1 MRILKYILLFI
12 LLFESGIS
20 FAQTYNPTGTA
31 NLQRAPTAKG
41 YIYRNNMGAL
51 GNVNWYTNLQIDS
64 LINIAIGSGV
74 TSFNSRTGVVIPL
87 IGDYSAFYEVLSHK
101 VQNPLDSSTTN
112 YFSTAAV
119 QQRLRLNPLYIN
131 PFTGHGT
138 LADPYN
144 LITTGAVTNG
154 SSTVITSGGV
164 YNAFLNYTPTSSNNL
179 QAVTNV
185 GNTTT
190 LGISSL
196 NYTLTGTAGTGY
208 MILPT
213 QSVLPSNP
221 ASGNHAIFTNTAGQ
235 FTILGSNGNAISF
248 SRSVLTASRVLTAP
262 DSSGRI
268 ALESRIIPNSNL
280 QNSTISGVALGGNL
294 ANLTATDAT
303 LTFSGTYNG
312 STARTIGVNTANQF
326 NWTNL
331 HTFQQTLT
339 ASSGTDYGMKI
350 IDTYNQT
357 STAGGTDL
365 LINRI
370 EGVKG
375 SGTHRILD
383 VQLNSSTVFNV
394 DRGGN
399 TLVQGVLTTN
409 TGITNTG
416 VITLTGRLSANFA
429 GSNPGLISIG
439 NTAYSI
445 GGNAFGAVG
454 TGLHI
459 SALTATSTSSTNT
472 ASSTGFNFI
481 GQPTLVATNSQTI
494 PFFGTLYIEDI
505 PNAST
510 GVTITNPANLILGN
524 SNHGGLGFKGSISG
538 MVSLKSAATAG
549 TWALTLPTTGGTNG
563 YFLQTDGTGISTWS
577 QVNKNNADTSS
588 ATALL
593 PKSNL
598 TPLVAAYGDT
608 RWLKLSGG
616 NLNSGAQLNINNG
629 AIANFG
635 TNQTT
640 DPSSYWTS
648 TGLKVGT
655 SGNLTHNYTGYNN
668 NNISTDNGTTAF
680 TLNIPQNTSGTFALT
695 SQLTSGTVTS
705 VTSANSDIGIAT
717 GTTTPVLTFNRVL
730 ANGVTAT
737 TQTQGD
743 NSTKLATTA
752 YVDANFPKTVASTR
766 VTAQTTLVSVGNIWT
781 VGASDGSFTISANV
795 LVTTSTLHSFGATCT
810 YVDESNTSRVLTLN
824 FSQLTGTF
832 ITAITNGTGASA
844 YEGVPVHIR
853 AKAGT
858 QISVATAGT
867 FTSVTYNAEWILQ
880 QTN

>member
-20 FAQTYNPTGTA
+20 FAQTYSNTGTA
-31 NLQRAPTAKG
+31 NLQRASTAKG

-339 ASSGTDYGMKI
+339 ASSGTDFGMKI

-375 SGTHRILD
+375 SGTQRSLD
-383 VQLNSSTVFNV
+383 IQFNSSTVFNV

-416 VITLTGRLSANFA
+416 TISSTGKIQANFSGSFISLLGLGTTAYAA
-429 GSNPGLISIG
+429 GSNFGTLGIGLGIQPFTYTTSASI
-439 NTAYSI
+439 NTAVS
-445 GGNAFGAVG
+445 GGFHTIAIPTVSAVNA
-454 TGLHI
+454 
-459 SALTATSTSSTNT
+459 
-472 ASSTGFNFI
+472 
-481 GQPTLVATNSQTI
+481 QTI
-494 PFFGTLYIEDI
+494 PTGATLYIAGAL
-505 PNAST
+505 NAGT
-510 GVTITNPANLILGN
+510 NVTITNPRALWVAAGISQFDGSITTN
-524 SNHGGLGFKGSISG
+524 GFSSTAPSSISG
-538 MVSLKSAATAG
+538 ASAALNITDGTSSTFISAGGVKANVGTSGTHNYTSLNNNGTLTYDTGATGFISSLQAINGTIAYVGAGAFDSRYVDLTSAQSKSGVLTLNNSFISPATGQFSNGATLWFTAASGTPNAPGNIVFLNNATTNGISLNATTIGSSGVLAQTLQYKTGTVADLSDINGFITGTPTIVAGAGAGSSPTASVTTNGKQLQVTVTTGTLPTGTNATIATVTLANALSYTPLPVFSAASAATA
-549 TWALTLPTTGGTNG
+549 
-563 YFLQTDGTGISTWS
+563 
-577 QVNKNNADTSS
+577 
-588 ATALL
+588 LL
-593 PKSNL
+593 
-598 TPLVAAYGDT
+598 
-608 RWLKLSGG
+608 
-616 NLNSGAQLNINNG
+616 NG
-629 AIANFG
+629 ASMIYM
-635 TNQTT
+635 
-640 DPSSYWTS
+640 SS
-648 TGLKVGT
+648 TGAA
-655 SGNLTHNYTGYNN
+655 
-668 NNISTDNGTTAF
+668 NIT
-680 TLNIPQNTSGTFALT
+680 ITSGTTGLT
-695 SQLTSGTVTS
+695 
-705 VTSANSDIGIAT
+705 A
-717 GTTTPVLTFNRVL
+717 
-730 ANGVTAT
+730 AT
-737 TQTQGD
+737 T
-743 NSTKLATTA
+743 
-752 YVDANFPKTVASTR
+752 YVWNVA
-766 VTAQTTLVSVGNIWT
+766 L
-781 VGASDGSFTISANV
+781 
-795 LVTTSTLHSFGATCT
+795 
-810 YVDESNTSRVLTLN
+810 
-824 FSQLTGTF
+824 
-832 ITAITNGTGASA
+832 
-844 YEGVPVHIR
+844 
-853 AKAGT
+853 
-858 QISVATAGT
+858 
-867 FTSVTYNAEWILQ
+867 
-880 QTN
+880 